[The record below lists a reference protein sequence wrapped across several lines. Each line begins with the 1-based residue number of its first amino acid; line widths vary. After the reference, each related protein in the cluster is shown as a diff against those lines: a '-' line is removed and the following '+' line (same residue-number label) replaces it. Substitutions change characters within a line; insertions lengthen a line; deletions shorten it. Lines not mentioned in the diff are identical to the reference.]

1 MLYGGN
7 DTTEG
12 TVEVCFDNIWGLISL
27 NGWTTSD
34 AIVVCNQL
42 GLDTNGK
49 YNYTTI
55 VILIIITLLEISK
68 LMTMMLLM

>member
-27 NGWTTSD
+27 NGWTISD

-42 GLDTNGK
+42 GLDTNGN
-49 YNYTTI
+49 YIYTTI
-55 VILIIITLLEISK
+55 VILIIITLEISK